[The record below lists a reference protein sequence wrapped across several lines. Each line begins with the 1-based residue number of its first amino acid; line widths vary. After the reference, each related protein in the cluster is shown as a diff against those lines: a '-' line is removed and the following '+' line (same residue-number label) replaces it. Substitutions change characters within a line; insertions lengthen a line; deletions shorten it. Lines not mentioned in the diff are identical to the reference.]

1 MQEDLEPLERFLR
14 RMLED
19 TWKTQLW
26 QMEKQ
31 EQSHKSLAQFAG
43 EAPC

>member
-31 EQSHKSLAQFAG
+31 GQSHKPLAQFAG
-43 EAPC
+43 EQPC